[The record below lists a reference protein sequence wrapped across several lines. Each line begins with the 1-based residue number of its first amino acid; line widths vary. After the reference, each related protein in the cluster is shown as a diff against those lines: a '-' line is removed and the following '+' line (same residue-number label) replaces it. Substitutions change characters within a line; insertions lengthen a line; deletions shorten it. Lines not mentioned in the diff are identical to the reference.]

1 MSQGGD
7 AGRAAVEWNGQV
19 SSPSHHLFINAS
31 PEPLTLTWG
40 PRLLLRPPPPP
51 PTAGPV
57 AGAAG
62 EAAAGG
68 EAGAA
73 GGGAGDV
80 ETPHPE
86 PVAPHGGVLFVGT
99 YEFHT
104 WRVRSASRGLI
115 CAHDGPPS
123 VVEVTAA
130 GDYIISPYTPER
142 HQRAIA
148 AAAAAT
154 AEDGAA
160 AAGAAAAVAAAGAA
174 AATASAVGATAAIPP
189 AACEGLEL
197 SSLQQQQA
205 GRQQQAGSAEEG
217 QQGQQQQQAQ
227 QEQQQHVF
235 VNLLPATPGAGQEG
249 AGQEERAGQEEGA
262 GRRRW
267 LWLSWGDA
275 EGRHDT
281 PHPVPVPPVG
291 GCVSVGASDAVTWR
305 VRTAP
310 PPQPGR
316 LVASHSGPPSIV
328 VIGAAGDDTDAAGT
342 AAAVIT
348 VSVEPYSVA
357 RHTHW
362 LYPHLRPHP
371 LQPPAAAATAA
382 AASHPSHIQ
391 AHTPAQQQQPGSMH
405 PHPHPHPHPQQ
416 QQQQLPPPPPD
427 SPLVPAAAA
436 APPLAGGASSPA
448 YALGHVSSRHAA
460 TAGTGTRA
468 AAATAAAATASAPA
482 PLSAAASG
490 ATLHK
495 DLHTVEWKGQV
506 SASSYHLFVNDTRE
520 PLQLSWGDGAGHT
533 EVPHGHIPPCGNL
546 FVGTY
551 EFHTWRVRSASR
563 GLICAH
569 TGPSAIVTITPH
581 GASTHLNTT
590 TGAPPPP
597 PSRSAPL
604 AAAAS
609 SSAGGGGGGG
619 GRRGRAVAVAAAVA
633 AAAAATEPG
642 YRQRGEVLGMPIW
655 AFDCVSDAAVARLSH
670 VVGRMLAAAPG
681 GAAAAAARLRAGG
694 AGFAVFGRKQVVSDV
709 PAHRLMR
716 YNAGRHLDTSA
727 RGLGATPAIPVTSC
741 GEENLTM
748 VKDRWYPCQSI
759 LVHEAHNWYPCQ
771 SILVHE
777 VGHAVH
783 NLGLMAA
790 QVAGVMAAYTSAME

>member
-569 TGPSAIVTITPH
+569 T
-581 GASTHLNTT
+581 
-590 TGAPPPP
+590 
-597 PSRSAPL
+597 
-604 AAAAS
+604 
-609 SSAGGGGGGG
+609 
-619 GRRGRAVAVAAAVA
+619 
-633 AAAAATEPG
+633 
-642 YRQRGEVLGMPIW
+642 
-655 AFDCVSDAAVARLSH
+655 
-670 VVGRMLAAAPG
+670 
-681 GAAAAAARLRAGG
+681 
-694 AGFAVFGRKQVVSDV
+694 DV

-759 LVHEAHNWYPCQ
+759 LVHE
-771 SILVHE
+771 

-790 QVAGVMAAYTSAME
+790 QVAGVMAAYTSAMEAGRYPPDCYMASNEQEYWAVGVEAWFESSIRTDVSSAAVAAVAAAPPARPAVGSARWAVAAGSAAAVAAVAADPVAEPAAAATAAAVCRRCRCCGGGGGAEGQGEGQAAAQALGLGLGLGLGWGGVCGGRR